1 MRWWIPALLLVLYGG
16 VVSHLRATDDYRRG
30 VMIPVLGVFV
40 IVLIGLWYAFFT
52 GLPLRRRLA
61 LGGIGLLIIGA
72 IALIGPR
79 VFRWEGSRDGKATP
93 RLVLRWSE
101 STSPQA
107 TNAPTI
113 VASGPRVEL
122 PGLADFPRYLGP
134 AGNGIVADVHLDP
147 DWQASPPKLLWRQAI
162 GLGWSGFAVSGRR
175 AVTQEQRGEDELV
188 SCYDVGTGALLWMHT
203 NSVRFSETLGGDG
216 PRATPTINGD
226 RVFAQGATGLLDCL
240 DLESGR
246 RLWVTNVLTATDS
259 KNLMWGKSNSPLVD
273 EDRII
278 VTGGQGGPSLAAFN
292 RTTGQR
298 LWVAG
303 TDSPSF
309 ASPVIMELAG
319 RRQIVAVNGASVT
332 GHDPLTGLVLWTYD
346 WPGAQPKAGQPLLV
360 STNRILIS
368 AGYGLG
374 STLLE
379 IRPTP
384 KGDLAAERLWKA
396 RSIRNKFSNLVV
408 REGFA
413 YGLEE
418 ETLAC
423 LDLATGSRVW
433 KDGKYG
439 FGQLLGIGTL
449 LVVQTEPG
457 DVVVVSADPTR
468 WKELGRLK
476 ALNAKTWNAPAL
488 AGNILLVR
496 NDAEAA
502 AFELPVKM
510 Q

>member
-1 MRWWIPALLLVLYGG
+1 MRWWIPALLLVLYGSA
-16 VVSHLRATDDYRRG
+16 VSYLRATDDYRRG
-30 VMIPVLGVFV
+30 VMIPLLGVLV
-40 IVLIGLWYAFFT
+40 MILIGSWYAFFT
-52 GLPLRRRLA
+52 GLPLRRRLT
-61 LGGIGLLIIGA
+61 LGGIGLLMMVA

-101 STSPQA
+101 STSPEA
-107 TNAPTI
+107 TNAPTA
-113 VASGPRVEL
+113 VVPGPGVGL
-122 PGLADFPRYLGP
+122 PGLADFPRFMGS
-134 AGNGIVADVHLDP
+134 AGDGIVADAHLDP
-147 DWQASPPKLLWRQAI
+147 NWGASPPKLLWKQAI
-162 GLGWSGFAVSGRR
+162 GLGWSGFVVSGRR

-203 NSVRFSETLGGDG
+203 NHVRFSETLGGDG
-216 PRATPTINGD
+216 PRATPTIDGD
-226 RVFAQGATGLLDCL
+226 QVFAQGATGLLDCL
-240 DLESGR
+240 DLKTGR
-246 RLWVTNVLTATDS
+246 KLWGTNVLTATDS
-259 KNLMWGKSNSPLVD
+259 KNLTWGKSNSPLVD
-273 EDRII
+273 ENRII
-278 VTGGQGGPSLAAFN
+278 VTGGEGGASLTALD
-292 RTTGQR
+292 RGTGQR

-319 RRQIVAVNGASVT
+319 RRQIVALNGSSVT
-332 GHDPLTGLVLWTYD
+332 GHDPLTGRVLWTYD
-346 WPGAQPKAGQPLLV
+346 WPGSQPKAGQPLPV

-374 STLLE
+374 STLIE

-384 KGDLAAERLWKA
+384 SDQLSAERLWKA
-396 RSIRNKFSNLVV
+396 RSIRNKFSSLVV

-423 LDLATGSRVW
+423 LDLETGRRVW
-433 KDGKYG
+433 RDGKYG
-439 FGQLLGIGTL
+439 FGQLLGIGPL
-449 LVVQTEPG
+449 LLIQTESG
-457 DVVVVSADPTR
+457 DVVVVSADPAE
-468 WKELGRLK
+468 WKEIARLK
-476 ALNAKTWNAPAL
+476 ALNAKTWNAPTL

-510 Q
+510 H